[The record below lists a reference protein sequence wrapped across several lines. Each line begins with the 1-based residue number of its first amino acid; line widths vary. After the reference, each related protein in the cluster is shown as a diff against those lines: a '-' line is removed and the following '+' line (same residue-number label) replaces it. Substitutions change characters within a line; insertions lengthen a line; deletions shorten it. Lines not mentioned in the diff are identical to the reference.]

1 MEINPI
7 PDDECDNEEILMA
20 EVADITRWAVD
31 RVEEVEPIGYK
42 DAIYKEFEEWIEETE
57 GVEVISIDFQ

>member
-31 RVEEVEPIGYK
+31 RLEEVKPIGYK